1 MLDEA
6 CREGQKAL
14 RVPDLLTAT
23 TAARVSCLM
32 IDFDRQTPKAQ
43 LKDRLK
49 RACGYE
55 VCSDEDSNSV
65 NSYRTA
71 CGTVKAPPRIFQ
83 HGTTLVD

>member
-32 IDFDRQTPKAQ
+32 IDVDRQTPKAQ

-65 NSYRTA
+65 NSYGQHTA
-71 CGTVKAPPRIFQ
+71 QQSSP
-83 HGTTLVD
+83 TTDIPARDDAR